1 MTVEAVS
8 NNCAVRC
15 VEQQAEN
22 RKTMINGK
30 YMYFIQL
37 EQGLLE
43 KYNWMPVPS
52 IDVCLYWINFFPRI

>member
-30 YMYFIQL
+30 YIY
-37 EQGLLE
+37 
-43 KYNWMPVPS
+43 
-52 IDVCLYWINFFPRI
+52 LYS